1 MSLLLLF
8 IFLFFSPL
16 YHLCLFRILLFFFQS
31 FTSFFFV
38 VRFSPISFFSTVISF
53 LLKTPKLLFF
63 SFFPYVL
70 SLWGLFLL
78 FLVFLFHNNIHL
90 QFLLLFNPFQCVS
103 FIRFLSWKLFYCLNL
118 LSKASLQVY
127 RKLSPWKIMYLL
139 FSKLWLIFLWK
150 QLIKP
155 LIFYSRNEIQ

>member
-8 IFLFFSPL
+8 IFLFFHL
-16 YHLCLFRILLFFFQS
+16 YIIYVSLEFYYFFPVFYQY
-31 FTSFFFV
+31 FFV

-63 SFFPYVL
+63 SFLPYVL